1 MANAD
6 SNTQA
11 RPEIT
16 PQDPAFAGNI
26 ATLLEKPQGA
36 AMDLF
41 QVLDICE
48 QYAGSLIENENH
60 TESMALCGRLLA
72 GLEVL
77 KSVLKAPMPGYL
89 IEKLTIKESETGS
102 YGNPIATDS
111 ETLCEYCA
119 ALTIVL
125 LNHQESPEQKEQ
137 MTGLLYELLV
147 VLVEDLKAPRF
158 VRSPEGEL
166 KMIEDGALN
175 LVH

>member
-1 MANAD
+1 MANED
-6 SNTQA
+6 STTQA
-11 RPEIT
+11 SPEIT
-16 PQDPAFAGNI
+16 PHDPAFAGDI

-48 QYAGSLIENENH
+48 QYAEHLLENKNQ
-60 TESMALCGRLLA
+60 TERMALCGRLLA

-102 YGNPIATDS
+102 YANPIATDS

-137 MTGLLYELLV
+137 MTGLLYDLIV
-147 VLVEDLKAPRF
+147 VLAEDLKAPRF
-158 VRSPEGEL
+158 VRSLDGGL
-166 KMIEDGALN
+166 AMVQGGALN